1 MTDYYQILGVDQ
13 AVSPSD
19 LKKAYRDL
27 VKQHHPDK
35 GGDEDRF
42 KSISEAYEILSD
54 PVKRR
59 DYDVKRSMMGGNPFD
74 EFFNRFNGDFSSMFN
89 NAFNQSARGSDIRL
103 TMNLDITDI
112 YHGCVKMVNVGHDT
126 FNVKVPAGVKNG
138 AKLKLNGKGQPHPV
152 NSSAPNGDL
161 IITIQHIPNPH
172 LIINDAEIWMDLTLN
187 PLDLLLG
194 TESIISNELYTITV
208 KVPKNSYE
216 GKILRISGKG
226 MPIYNTSNYGNL
238 MVKLRTT
245 VPQLSDEQLKLIQ
258 QAKDIL
264 KQNA

>member
-13 AVSPSD
+13 TVSQSD
-19 LKKAYRDL
+19 LKKVYRDL

-54 PVKRR
+54 PSKRK
-59 DYDVKRSMMGGNPFD
+59 DYDVKRSMAGKTPFD
-74 EFFNRFNGDFSSMFN
+74 DFFANFNGDFSNMFN
-89 NAFNQSARGSDIRL
+89 NAFNQSAKGSDIRM

-112 YHGCVKMVNVGHDT
+112 YNGCVKTVNVGHNT
-126 FNVKVPAGVKNG
+126 FNVKVPSGVKSG

-152 NSSAPNGDL
+152 NSSAPSGDL
-161 IITIQHIPNPH
+161 IITIQYIPNPH
-172 LIINDAEIWMDLTLN
+172 LVINDTEIWMDLTLN

-226 MPIYNTSNYGNL
+226 MPIYNTSDYGNL

-258 QAKDIL
+258 KAKDIL